1 MTEIMALI
9 ETDSGVLSQSSLE
22 LLAIG
27 KRLSESS
34 GLPLTAC
41 VIGENLGDPAGE
53 VSQMGAKKVYTADN
67 PSLDKPSLDSYIKVI
82 SKVAIENKPRILL
95 ISQTQLG
102 KELGP
107 YLAGQI
113 RTGVV
118 TNCIDVTVSSS
129 CDDVETTS
137 PVFGGAVIS
146 KYKFD
151 TKGTCIIVIQTKV
164 FDPPAKQDNSPGD
177 LIPIEVPNLKDSPRV
192 RVVKK
197 NSLTGP
203 RLEDAEIIVS
213 GGKGLKEKDN
223 YKMIEELAEIL
234 GGLPGASRAITDEKW
249 TDESR
254 WIGLTGKTVAPN
266 LYLAIGISGAPQH
279 MAGCSKSRTIV
290 AVNNDKD
297 AGIFRYAKYGIEADC
312 LEFLPVFISKC
323 KEQKNNS

>member
-9 ETDSGVLSQSSLE
+9 ETDSGALSQSSLE
-22 LLAIG
+22 LLNIG
-27 KRLSESS
+27 QRLSGSS

-41 VIGENLGDPAGE
+41 ILGENIEEPAGE
-53 VSQMGAKKVYTADN
+53 VSQMGAKKVYIADN
-67 PSLDKPSLDSYIKVI
+67 PELDKPSLDTYIKII
-82 SKVAIENKPRILL
+82 SKVALENKPRVLL
-95 ISQTQLG
+95 LSQTQLG

-107 YLAGQI
+107 YLAAHVGAGI
-113 RTGVV
+113 V
-118 TNCIDVTVSSS
+118 TNCTDVTVSSS
-129 CDDVETTS
+129 GNDVEATS

-146 KYKFD
+146 KYKFNTED
-151 TKGTCIIVIQTKV
+151 TCIILIQTKV
-164 FDPPAKQDNSPGD
+164 FDPPAKQSSAPGD
-177 LIPIEVPNLKDSPRV
+177 LTKIELPSLENAQRV
-192 RVVKK
+192 RVIKK

-213 GGKGLKEKDN
+213 GGKGLKEKNN
-223 YKMIEELAEIL
+223 YKMIEELAELL

-312 LEFLPVFISKC
+312 LEFLPVFMQKC
-323 KEQKNNS
+323 KDRL